1 MNAVLKMD
9 PPDPKPAPKPRR
21 VPSAPPPLVK
31 KDPAPAFGGN
41 PRRGYIQRE
50 MRERL
55 AVVRESPGEWF
66 RVWEWRASNGSNLF
80 HSANR
85 AMFEGFERT
94 TRVEGTGDA
103 RVYALYVR
111 YAPKS

>member
-9 PPDPKPAPKPRR
+9 PPDPAPTPEPRR

-31 KDPAPAFGGN
+31 KAPPPAGGGGS
-41 PRRGYIQRE
+41 RCGYLQRE
-50 MRERL
+50 MRARL

-66 RVWEWRASNGSNLF
+66 RLWEWRHGNGPSLF

-85 AMFEGFERT
+85 ALFEGFERT